1 MTVTVSREV
10 RILALWRDDPTE
22 APLTVDLR
30 IDAESGAV
38 IGHWDVF
45 GAFDLDGKTCRPF
58 VLRAAGAIEF
68 GGGDEAGTL
77 RRRTNLRDV
86 AIKVGA
92 EFTMYWNEQDYG
104 VYRIVKV
111 ATLGAKDGAL

>member
-1 MTVTVSREV
+1 MILSREV

-30 IDAESGAV
+30 IDAESGRV

-45 GAFDLDGKTCRPF
+45 GAFDLDGKACRPF
-58 VLRAAGAIEF
+58 VLRRDGTIEF
-68 GGGDEAGTL
+68 GESEHGEIPP
-77 RRRTNLRDV
+77 RRTNLRDIPV
-86 AIKVGA
+86 RVGG
-92 EFTMYWNEQDYG
+92 EFTVYWNEQDCG

-111 ATLGAKDGAL
+111 AALGAKDGAK